1 MEQIG
6 QVIEIFS
13 APKGVSGLP
22 RPKAKELQLVKDYG
36 ILKDKFAGDDIE
48 KSVMIIGQR
57 SYDIAKENGINLE
70 KGSYGE
76 NILFDFDPHML
87 NIGDIIQVGDALLE
101 ITQKCTLCSHLSIFH
116 KHLPKIIKNH
126 RGLYCKIV
134 KSGKIIVGSSAYLVE
149 SLKSAS

>member
-22 RPKAKELQLVKDYG
+22 RPKTNELQLMKDYG

-48 KSVMIIGQR
+48 KSVMIIGQK
-57 SYDIAKENGINLE
+57 SYNIAKENGIELVY
-70 KGSYGE
+70 GSYGE

-87 NIGDIIQVGDALLE
+87 NIGDILQVGEAILE

-134 KSGKIIVGSSAYLVE
+134 KSGKITVGSDAQLITA
-149 SLKSAS
+149 LKSAS